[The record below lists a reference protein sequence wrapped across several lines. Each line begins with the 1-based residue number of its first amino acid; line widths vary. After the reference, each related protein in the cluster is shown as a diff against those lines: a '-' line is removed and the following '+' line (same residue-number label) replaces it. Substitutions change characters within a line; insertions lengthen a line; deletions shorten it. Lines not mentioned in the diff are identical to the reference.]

1 MLKAIKIRLYPS
13 KEQMG
18 YINRQLG
25 CCRLIYNS
33 VLGWKKQLYESEKR
47 SPSNE
52 ETRVFIKNLKIEK
65 PFLKEVH
72 SKALQQSLIDLNTAY
87 NNFFR
92 GLEKGQ
98 NIGFPKFKCK
108 KKYNDSCR
116 YPVDAFIGV
125 KGNRISFTRALN
137 DIHFKCSRRDEKYLN
152 KRQNFVRSTTIRRT
166 SSGEYYASILID
178 YENSENQA
186 IHINGDVKSNSVGI
200 DVGIKAFAVT
210 SDGEIFES
218 MKFTKLEREIKKYQ
232 RQLAKTENDSK
243 RHHRIRRKLAKK
255 HEKVANK
262 RLWYHHYV
270 ANSLL
275 KDNYIIAVEDLN
287 VSGMLKNHKLAKAL
301 QEHGIGNFFTILSYK
316 AEWQHN
322 KVIKVGRFFASS
334 KTCHSCGYKNKNLSL
349 SERAWECPV
358 CGSHIDR
365 DYNAALNILKEGIRI
380 YKENIGL
387 SSPEFTHVDCP
398 TVDDRCSYNLK
409 SSGRLNREKN
419 VFQ

>member
-13 KEQMG
+13 KGQMG

-33 VLGWKKQLYESEKR
+33 VLEWKKQLYENEKR

-52 ETRVFIKNLKIEK
+52 ETTVFIKNLKIEK

-137 DIHFKCSRRDEKYLN
+137 NIHFKCSRRDEKYLN

-262 RLWYHHYV
+262 RLWYH
-270 ANSLL
+270 
-275 KDNYIIAVEDLN
+275 
-287 VSGMLKNHKLAKAL
+287 
-301 QEHGIGNFFTILSYK
+301 
-316 AEWQHN
+316 
-322 KVIKVGRFFASS
+322 
-334 KTCHSCGYKNKNLSL
+334 
-349 SERAWECPV
+349 
-358 CGSHIDR
+358 
-365 DYNAALNILKEGIRI
+365 
-380 YKENIGL
+380 
-387 SSPEFTHVDCP
+387 
-398 TVDDRCSYNLK
+398 
-409 SSGRLNREKN
+409 
-419 VFQ
+419 